1 MTNAFA
7 LGRLA
12 AIIEFH
18 LSRRGTNA
26 PGRPFQS
33 LPPPLRPAENGTAV
47 LFHHSMR
54 RYPGAPARFEHSN
67 FFKVNGRPPGP
78 LSEER
83 HAGESRRDWGRCD
96 AENAAPGE
104 KEETAATRTN
114 DSPSQPRRALVDVA
128 PPRDP
133 TTSFLTAAAL
143 IYAIGAGITAA
154 AGTRLA
160 LRWVVA
166 VRGLDCAHSDRGAR
180 LETRIVISRHYLPVP
195 GVGKLRACCLP
206 WMW

>member
-1 MTNAFA
+1 MIKESA
-7 LGRLA
+7 LDKCFRSRPSRDDHRISPLPPRYECPRPSLSIITSAPETGRTGRRSCSIIPC
-12 AIIEFH
+12 AIIRA
-18 LSRRGTNA
+18 L
-26 PGRPFQS
+26 
-33 LPPPLRPAENGTAV
+33 L
-47 LFHHSMR
+47 
-54 RYPGAPARFEHSN
+54 ARLEHSN
-67 FFKVNGRPPGP
+67 FFKVKGRPPGP
-78 LSEER
+78 LNEER
-83 HAGESRRDWGRCD
+83 PRERADARRGGTAPPTGTYDRSR
-96 AENAAPGE
+96 AP
-104 KEETAATRTN
+104 AVRH
-114 DSPSQPRRALVDVA
+114 R

-160 LRWVVA
+160 LQWVVA

-180 LETRIVISRHYLPVP
+180 LETRIVISRHYLPEL